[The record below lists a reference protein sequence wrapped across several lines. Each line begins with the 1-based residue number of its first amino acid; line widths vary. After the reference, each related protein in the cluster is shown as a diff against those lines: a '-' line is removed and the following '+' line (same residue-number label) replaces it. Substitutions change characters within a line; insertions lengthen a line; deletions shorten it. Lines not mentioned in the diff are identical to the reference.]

1 MTSDPT
7 DAPYDA
13 ASGGTWLTKAELAR
27 VRRITVASADRLI
40 RRQGWRRQP
49 GNDGRVRVLVPS
61 DWQVPERASDRTD
74 PTDQEPTDPAHP
86 TDGPTD
92 ADAFAAFD
100 RAIDAIRK
108 AHDGELTA
116 VHLQL
121 FETKFAVDRERDRA
135 DRAEQ
140 TAAEATA
147 RLVRL
152 GETLAAMT
160 RDLEAARNDRTAAVR
175 RADTLHEGLAAA
187 EALATELRAAAEAAE
202 IARAEAEADAA
213 EARTAREAALRQAEV
228 VGMRAEA
235 NRGVVEQL
243 EQELAVAQHDAQA
256 AQQAAAQLRLAE
268 TARKGRGRLARLRD
282 AWRGR

>member
-1 MTSDPT
+1 VEAPQVGYPT
-7 DAPYDA
+7 D
-13 ASGGTWLTKAELAR
+13 R
-27 VRRITVASADRLI
+27 
-40 RRQGWRRQP
+40 
-49 GNDGRVRVLVPS
+49 
-61 DWQVPERASDRTD
+61 
-74 PTDQEPTDPAHP
+74 
-86 TDGPTD
+86 PTD

-147 RLVRL
+147 HLVRL

-175 RADTLHEGLAAA
+175 PADTLHEGLAAA

-213 EARTAREAALRQAEV
+213 EARTVREEALRQAEV
-228 VGMRAEA
+228 VGMQAEA
-235 NRGVVEQL
+235 NRSVVEQL
-243 EQELAVAQHDAQA
+243 EHDRATSAALAAEAVAA
-256 AQQAAAQLRLAE
+256 AEQLRQAE
-268 TARKGRGRLARLRD
+268 ADRKGRGRWARLRA
-282 AWRGR
+282 AWRGE